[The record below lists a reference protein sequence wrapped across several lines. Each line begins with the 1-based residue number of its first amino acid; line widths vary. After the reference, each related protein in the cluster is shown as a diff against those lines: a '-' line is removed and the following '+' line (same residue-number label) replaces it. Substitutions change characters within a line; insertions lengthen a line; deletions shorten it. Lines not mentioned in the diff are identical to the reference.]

1 MCSVGAGA
9 SEGVD
14 GAVYGAFASKRPFAA
29 SSAKEGP
36 PSPLFCRCAF
46 GAVDPLGML
55 TGPIRSW
62 REFELAA
69 PPISQLAK
77 QRFEALRVAL
87 LGTLRSDGSPRVS
100 PIEPYLSQGQLLLG
114 AMSWSLKTSDL
125 LRDPRCVLHSA
136 VTAPDAGEAEVKLY
150 GRATEVS
157 AEIREGCAAGWWQA
171 RPDAAS
177 SSPSASSRQR
187 RSSGTWKTAGCSCAA
202 WSPTHGLIETSR
214 TYP

>member
-1 MCSVGAGA
+1 
-9 SEGVD
+9 
-14 GAVYGAFASKRPFAA
+14 
-29 SSAKEGP
+29 
-36 PSPLFCRCAF
+36 
-46 GAVDPLGML
+46 ML